1 MKQTPHS
8 QKTAFSTVLTAIR
21 ATWPPMLVI
30 QLANALLVYSYFN
43 IPTAT
48 RALDQV
54 SQWREQGGII
64 AVLLAGFVAGGVL
77 PEIAKILTGKVKKLD
92 NSWAVAATY
101 VGIVYSIIG
110 FLVYLLYFVQVS
122 LFSASND
129 PATVLKKVLFDM
141 LVFSPF
147 LSIPFAT
154 GMLIWRKRAFQ
165 ISAWKEVIIPS
176 SYRENVLPGVILC
189 WIFWFPVMS
198 SIYVL
203 PLKLQFPIAM
213 LCEAAWTIVFVF
225 NVQEL
230 TAEPVLVE

>member
-1 MKQTPHS
+1 MKQTLHS
-8 QKTAFSTVLTAIR
+8 NKTAFSTVLPAIK

-30 QLANALLVYSYFN
+30 QLANAFLVYSYFN
-43 IPTAT
+43 IPSVTKV
-48 RALDQV
+48 LDQI
-54 SQWREQGGII
+54 SHWRDQGGIF

-77 PEIAKILTGKVKKLD
+77 PEIAKILTGKVKTFDK
-92 NSWAVAATY
+92 SWAVAATY
-101 VGIVYSIIG
+101 VGIVYTIIG
-110 FLVYLLYFVQVS
+110 VLVYLLYFVQVF
-122 LFSASND
+122 LFTESND
-129 PATVLKKVLFDM
+129 PITVAKKVLFDM

-154 GMLIWRKRAFQ
+154 GMLIWRKKAFQ
-165 ISAWKEVIIPS
+165 IDAWKEVLIPTN
-176 SYRENVLPGVILC
+176 YRVNVLPGVILC

-198 SIYVL
+198 AIYVL

-213 LCEAAWTIVFVF
+213 LCEAAWSIVFVF